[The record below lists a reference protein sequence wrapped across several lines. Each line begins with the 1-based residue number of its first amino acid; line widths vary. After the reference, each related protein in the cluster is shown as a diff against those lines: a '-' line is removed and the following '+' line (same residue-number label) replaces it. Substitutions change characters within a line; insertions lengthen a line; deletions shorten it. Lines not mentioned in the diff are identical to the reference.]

1 MLSCSCPSD
10 EYDSNIIYYVPND
23 YSVLNT
29 SKRKRCVSCKCLIDR
44 QSTCTIF
51 DIKRLPKNE
60 IEERIYGEGHDVPMA
75 SRYMCENC
83 SDIFFNLYELGFCV
97 SIEDN
102 MNDLLEEYKLSI
114 KKKD

>member
-1 MLSCSCPSD
+1 
-10 EYDSNIIYYVPND
+10 
-23 YSVLNT
+23 
-29 SKRKRCVSCKCLIDR
+29 
-44 QSTCTIF
+44 
-51 DIKRLPKNE
+51 
-60 IEERIYGEGHDVPMA
+60 MA
-75 SRYMCENC
+75 SKYMCENC